1 LLQEQAMMQA
11 EEPSSDRVCLLGPR
25 SVLTGDFSTT
35 EELVILGQL
44 DGQSVQSPNITIGPA
59 AHVTADVYAGVLRIE
74 GTVIGD
80 VHAETS
86 VVIHASATVRGSVN
100 SPQLTIQEGA
110 NVEGAINEGPV
121 SADAAST
128 VEIHAAPL
136 RSARRAR

>member
-1 LLQEQAMMQA
+1 MMRP
-11 EEPSSDRVCLLGPR
+11 ERPSTERVSLIGPR
-25 SVLTGDFSTT
+25 SVVTGSYATS

-44 DGQSVQSPNITIGPA
+44 DGERVQSPNVTIGPS
-59 AHVTADVYAGVLRIE
+59 AHVTADIYAGVVRIE

-80 VHAETS
+80 VHAETA
-86 VVIHASATVRGSVN
+86 VVIHATATVQGDVR

-110 NVEGAINEGPV
+110 TIEGAINEGPV

-128 VEIHAAPL
+128 AQIHAAPL

>member
-1 LLQEQAMMQA
+1 MMRP
-11 EEPSSDRVCLLGPR
+11 EKPSTERVSLVGPR
-25 SVLTGDFSTT
+25 SVVLGSYSTT

-44 DGQSVQSPNITIGPA
+44 DGERVQSPNITIGPN
-59 AHVTADVYAGVLRIE
+59 AHVTADIYAGVIRIE

-86 VVIHASATVRGSVN
+86 VVIHATATVQGDVR

-110 NVEGAINEGPV
+110 TIDGAVNEGPV

-128 VEIHAAPL
+128 AQIHAAPL

>member
-1 LLQEQAMMQA
+1 LFQEPDMMRP
-11 EEPSSDRVCLLGPR
+11 EKPSSERVCLLGPK
-25 SVLTGDFSTT
+25 SVLTGDFTTT

-44 DGQSVQSPNITIGPA
+44 DGERVQSPNITIGPS
-59 AHVTADVYAGVLRIE
+59 AHVTADIYAGMLRIE

-80 VHAETS
+80 VHAEVS
-86 VVIHASATVRGSVN
+86 VVIHASATVQGDVC

-110 NVEGAINEGPV
+110 TIEGAINEGPV

>member
-1 LLQEQAMMQA
+1 MVRPER
-11 EEPSSDRVCLLGPR
+11 PSTERVSLIGPKA
-25 SVLTGDFSTT
+25 VVTGSYSTS

-44 DGQSVQSPNITIGPA
+44 DGGRVQSPNVTIGPS
-59 AHVTADVYAGVLRIE
+59 AHVTADIYAGVLRIE

-86 VVIHASATVRGSVN
+86 VVIHATATVQGDVR

-110 NVEGAINEGPV
+110 TVDGTVNEGPV

-128 VEIHAAPL
+128 AEIHAAPL

>member
-1 LLQEQAMMQA
+1 MMRP
-11 EEPSSDRVCLLGPR
+11 EKPSPERVSLIGPK
-25 SVLTGDFSTT
+25 SVVTGSYSTS

-44 DGQSVQSPNITIGPA
+44 DGERVQSPNVTVGPSA
-59 AHVTADVYAGVLRIE
+59 FVTASIYASVVRIE

-86 VVIHASATVRGSVN
+86 VVIHATATVHGDVR

-110 NVEGAINEGPV
+110 TIDGAVNEGPV
-121 SADAAST
+121 SEDAAST
-128 VEIHAAPL
+128 LQIHAAPL

>member
-1 LLQEQAMMQA
+1 MMRP
-11 EEPSSDRVCLLGPR
+11 EKPSTERVSLIGPK
-25 SVLTGDFSTT
+25 SVVTGNYSTS

-44 DGQSVQSPNITIGPA
+44 DGDRVQSPNVTVGPSA
-59 AHVTADVYAGVLRIE
+59 FVTASIYAGVIRIE

-86 VVIHASATVRGSVN
+86 VVIHATATVQGDVR

-110 NVEGAINEGPV
+110 TIDGAVNEGPV

-128 VEIHAAPL
+128 VQIHAAPL